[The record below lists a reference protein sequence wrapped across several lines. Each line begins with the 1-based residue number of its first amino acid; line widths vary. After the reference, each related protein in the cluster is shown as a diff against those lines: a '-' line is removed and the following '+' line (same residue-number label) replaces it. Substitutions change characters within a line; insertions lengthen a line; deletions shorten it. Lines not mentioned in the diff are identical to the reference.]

1 MSEEKFRYRVG
12 FSIEERL
19 ALSILFAIYLIVT
32 VWLCISG
39 FEEVTSDALIPL
51 VFIVLLG
58 ILAIASFHSYVGVY
72 KGKCVYNRFFWKKT
86 YKISEFGEPKEE
98 LRGAYVGHFCKVSV
112 YVFYNVNGKRLFYV
126 DTSRENAEKFY
137 NEMKRHYHQV
147 RSSARTREK
156 KNKKISGDRV

>member
-19 ALSILFAIYLIVT
+19 SLSILFAIYLVVT

-39 FEEVTSDALIPL
+39 FEKVTRDVLIPL
-51 VFIVLLG
+51 MLIMLLG
-58 ILAIASFHSYVGVY
+58 IFAIASVHSYVGVY
-72 KGKCVYNRFFWKKT
+72 KGKCVYNGFFRKKT

-112 YVFYNVNGKRLFYV
+112 YVFYNVNGKKLFHV
-126 DTSRENAEKFY
+126 DISRENAEKFY
-137 NEMKRHYHQV
+137 DEMKRHYYQV
-147 RSSARTREK
+147 RSSAREREK
-156 KNKKISGDRV
+156 KNKVKK